1 MLQFRIWHLLA
12 RTAVVAIAL
21 TAVELL
27 SYRTV
32 TVEFAYSPIIQ
43 PFPDLKLPSTPEE
56 LLRTL
61 AEDEPSGGLSAD
73 LPAALAFLSVF
84 LDRPASQ
91 DVACSGVL
99 IADSHDV
106 LVLGPVGE
114 AEYKVRG
121 AYNRNLRMLI
131 LPAANRRDLEASPLV
146 PRAVCDEIVRYASS
160 LEEAVDL
167 AFGADVWM
175 E

>member
-1 MLQFRIWHLLA
+1 
-12 RTAVVAIAL
+12 
-21 TAVELL
+21 
-27 SYRTV
+27 
-32 TVEFAYSPIIQ
+32 
-43 PFPDLKLPSTPEE
+43 
-56 LLRTL
+56 
-61 AEDEPSGGLSAD
+61 
-73 LPAALAFLSVF
+73 VF

-99 IADSHDV
+99 ITDSHDV

-131 LPAANRRDLEASPLV
+131 LPTGNRRDLEASPLV
-146 PRAVCDEIVRYASS
+146 PRPVCEEIVRYASS
-160 LEEAVDL
+160 LEQAVDL
-167 AFGADVWM
+167 VFGEDVWM